1 MRHPESDGAAHP
13 PKRAPDAVD
22 DAIRQWSETW
32 PELDVSALE
41 VFGRLHR
48 SYVQYAARLNEVFIR
63 HDINLASFDVL
74 TALRRSGPPY
84 KMTSRGL
91 AESSLVSTG
100 GVTLRVDR
108 LESAGLVTRERDE
121 HDRRV
126 VYVRLTDAGL
136 DKIHA
141 VAKEHFANEADM
153 LVGLSG
159 RERTDLG
166 ALLSRLE
173 TSIVTSGEAQSDS
186 A

>member
-1 MRHPESDGAAHP
+1 MGQPDAGDSVQPSPHL
-13 PKRAPDAVD
+13 PDAVD
-22 DAIRQWSETW
+22 DATRQWAETW
-32 PELDVSALE
+32 PDLDVSALQ

-48 SYVQYAARLNEVFIR
+48 SYVRYAARLNEVFLR

-74 TALRRSGPPY
+74 TALRRSGAPY
-84 KMTSRGL
+84 KMTSRAL

-108 LESAGLVTRERDE
+108 LESAGLVVRERDDA
-121 HDRRV
+121 DRRV

-141 VAKEHFANEADM
+141 VAKEHFANESDM
-153 LVGLSG
+153 LVGLSTV
-159 RERTDLG
+159 ERAELG
-166 ALLSRLE
+166 GLLSRLE
-173 TSIVTSGEAQSDS
+173 TSIVTSGEAESDS